1 MRRKKEWHLKLAQ
14 NSQYMQGI
22 LLKIKYFERGL
33 SKEDYQLIHGIINYS
48 TFVCPFESGKWKER
62 ETMTK
67 NWSAQQRKELFRLNK
82 KHFS

>member
-1 MRRKKEWHLKLAQ
+1 
-14 NSQYMQGI
+14 MQGI

-67 NWSAQQRKELFRLNK
+67 N
-82 KHFS
+82 